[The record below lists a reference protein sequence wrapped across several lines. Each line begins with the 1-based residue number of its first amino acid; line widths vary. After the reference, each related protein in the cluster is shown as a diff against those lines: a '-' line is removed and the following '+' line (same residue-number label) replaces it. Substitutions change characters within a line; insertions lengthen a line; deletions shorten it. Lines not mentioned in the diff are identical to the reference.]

1 MTRRAVIEH
10 LDAFNSHD
18 TSRLLRGLHPEVRWE
33 TGQEI
38 VVGRPAA
45 ADLFDDW
52 LWAMNPRL
60 DLLSLV
66 VDADLAAAECTEHLT
81 AHGDPVQSAIAVF
94 FTVWDGQL
102 TRVKVFRE
110 GSANVPDKGGVVGP
124 G

>member
-1 MTRRAVIEH
+1 MEH
-10 LDAFNSHD
+10 LAAFNSHD
-18 TSRLLRGLHPEVRWE
+18 TSRLLSGLHPEVRWE

-52 LWAMNPRL
+52 LWGMNPRL

-81 AHGDPVQSAIAVF
+81 VHGGPVQSAIAVF

-110 GSANVPDKGGVVGP
+110 GSANVPDKDGAVSP